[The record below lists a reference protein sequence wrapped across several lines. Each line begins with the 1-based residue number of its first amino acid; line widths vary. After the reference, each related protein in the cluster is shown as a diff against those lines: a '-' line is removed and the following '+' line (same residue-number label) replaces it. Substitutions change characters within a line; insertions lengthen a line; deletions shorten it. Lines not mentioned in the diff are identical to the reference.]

1 MRRKN
6 TEALKDVLSQ
16 VLKQNNLDEKLYETR
31 VIQSWSVVLG
41 ENVMQYTTKLFF
53 NRKTL
58 YVSLNSSVLRHELF
72 LSSERIKNALN
83 DYVGANVVNNIV
95 FQ

>member
-72 LSSERIKNALN
+72 LSRERIKNALN
-83 DYVGANVVNNIV
+83 DHVGANVVNNIV

>member
-58 YVSLNSSVLRHELF
+58 YVSLNSSVLRHEFF
-72 LSSERIKNALN
+72 LSRERIKNALN
-83 DYVGANVVNNIV
+83 DHVGANVVNNIV